1 MSRLDSKLLR
11 VVGAAVALAAC
22 DDDGPDPAPPAPPP
36 EVTGQD
42 FQPQGCDFKVGP
54 REEYI
59 DYIAAKTETA
69 AAPNIRRVRLGLGGN
84 VAVGAAGRAD
94 PATTAAFGWQTDDG
108 TLVSEVT
115 WGTAPNPAGWPAE
128 NRANGVTWLT
138 PEGVLNGSGDSRMHE
153 AYVCGLTPATTY
165 YYRVGGGPAGAEVW
179 SDVYSFTTTPSDP
192 DAEVTIA
199 LSGDSR
205 GQDFDAWRLIQRR
218 VMAENATLQLFSG
231 DMIQFATDQA
241 EWEKWLDLAWKDA
254 DGSLLSLG
262 QVLTLAAHGNHEAH
276 SSLFFGN
283 LVLPQDRGTYSKY
296 SELFFSVDVGPVH
309 IVVLD
314 DAWIGSPATD
324 PDFAGVLTEWL
335 RADLAAANAKRA
347 EVPWIIAVHHH
358 APYSSSNHGEDSDVL
373 RGREYFVPLWD
384 EFDVDMDI
392 AGHDHNYERSKPLTG
407 PASEPTIHT
416 SLADGTTYLVCA
428 GAGADA
434 YSAGTSP
441 FTEISRDYKSGGILG
456 FYGILKITKASL
468 TLEAHELRADES
480 DPVFDTITM
489 TK

>member
-1 MSRLDSKLLR
+1 MSTLDYKLLGI
-11 VVGAAVALAAC
+11 VGAAIFFAAC
-22 DDDGPDPAPPAPPP
+22 EETTPEPVEPPP
-36 EVTGQD
+36 DVTGQD
-42 FQPQGCDFKVGP
+42 FQPQGCPFTVGG
-54 REEYI
+54 REEYLA
-59 DYIAAKTETA
+59 YLPAKIETA

-115 WGTAPNPAGWPAE
+115 WGTTPDPAGWPAT
-128 NRANGVTWLT
+128 NRTNGVTWLT
-138 PEGVLNGSGDSRMHE
+138 PMGVLNPNGEARMHE

-179 SDVYSFTTTPSDP
+179 SEVHSFTTTPSDP
-192 DAEVTIA
+192 GAEVTIA

-205 GQDFDAWRLIQRR
+205 GQNFDAWRLIQRR
-218 VMAENATLQLFSG
+218 AMAQNATLQLFSG
-231 DMIQFATDQA
+231 DMIQFATDQQ

-262 QVLTLAAHGNHEAH
+262 QLLTLSAHGNHESH

-283 LVLPQDRGTYSKY
+283 LVLPQDRAKYPKY

-309 IVVLD
+309 IVVID
-314 DAWIGSPATD
+314 DAYIGNPTSD

-335 RADLAAANAKRA
+335 RADLGAANENRSN
-347 EVPWIIAVHHH
+347 VPWILTMHHH
-358 APYSSSNHGEDSDVL
+358 SAYSSSNHGEDKDVL
-373 RGREYFVPLWD
+373 RGRDFFVPIWD
-384 EFDVDMDI
+384 EFHVDMDI

-407 PASEPTIHT
+407 PADSPTVHT
-416 SLADGTTYLVCA
+416 SFADGTTYLVCA

-434 YSAGTSP
+434 YSAGMSP
-441 FTEISRDYKSGGILG
+441 FTAISRDYKTGGALG
-456 FYGILKITKASL
+456 FYGILKATKASL